1 MALSDNIED
10 FIKELMGPGNEV
22 FVQRNELAQ
31 HFSCA
36 PSQINYVLS
45 TRFTLDHGYIIV
57 SRRGSGGY
65 IRIEKVEHS
74 PGELLNELACNRIGE
89 CLNRS
94 EAYAIIDNLY
104 GEGIIS
110 MREGLIMKAAVDHCA
125 EYGQDAQR
133 YMTARIMRAMIKTLM
148 SSRGG
153 D

>member
-1 MALSDNIED
+1 MALSDNIEY
-10 FIKELMGPGNEV
+10 FIKELMGSCNEV

-31 HFSCA
+31 HFCCA

-65 IRIEKVEHS
+65 IRIEKVELS
-74 PGELLNELACNRIGE
+74 PGELLNELACKRIGE
-89 CLNRS
+89 CLSRN

-110 MREGLIMKAAVDHCA
+110 MREGLLMKTAVDHCA
-125 EYGQDAQR
+125 DFEQGVQSL
-133 YMTARIMRAMIKTLM
+133 MIARVMRAMIKTLM
-148 SSRGG
+148 SSRG